1 MTERTHWIGSDG
13 YPDPDYLTRRVSAVI
28 SEHLRPADP
37 DINFLQEMDGKDY
50 ARGIA
55 NAADDGEW
63 LEQTKN
69 LNAADKTDLL
79 QLKKLSSLCLKLR
92 THVGTLNKAAWQG
105 LSDGLDLDSLC
116 LKLEVAEEF
125 AHRTIFDIDKQATS
139 EANDAVMGRRK
150 KLAARMVTEEAAK
163 CFEALTGSKTTIT
176 VDPIT
181 YKVSGKWIE
190 FLASIFATVGIDAS
204 PERQARLLMDE
215 TTKKIAI

>member
-13 YPDPDYLTRRVSAVI
+13 YPDPDHLTRRVSAVI

-69 LNAADKTDLL
+69 LNAADKIDLL

-125 AHRTIFDIDKQATS
+125 AHRTIFDIDMGVSWSSCGGSAASSRCARAT
-139 EANDAVMGRRK
+139 
-150 KLAARMVTEEAAK
+150 
-163 CFEALTGSKTTIT
+163 TTR
-176 VDPIT
+176 
-181 YKVSGKWIE
+181 G
-190 FLASIFATVGIDAS
+190 
-204 PERQARLLMDE
+204 
-215 TTKKIAI
+215 